1 MLCLLNAVGVIC
13 TANTQE
19 CSCGSPC
26 SSVCATVTLVFSSTL
41 DELQSLLHVFSW
53 SEQTP
58 QPGIHYVWSI
68 LLIALNLWLCL
79 MLYSSLFFGSCLG
92 SVQLCVAAR
101 WCFCHV
107 KLNWV
112 ILACCSVCRLT
123 LACGGIA
130 MNSIDD
136 LTPDCLGN
144 AGLVYEHTLVS
155 HLSFLDEISGYI
167 LKTKCEGVISGIC
180 SHWFTFMMPRQLL
193 TFSLLSFTGR
203 GEVHIHREVWKPSLS
218 DAAGEGTQ
226 QTHPHTD
233 QRCCQGWFEG
243 SQERHRRR

>member
-13 TANTQE
+13 TANTQG

-41 DELQSLLHVFSW
+41 EELQSLLHVFSW

-58 QPGIHYVWSI
+58 QPGIHSVWCI
-68 LLIALNLWLCL
+68 LLIALNLLTMFNVIFISFLWVVSWLCPAVL
-79 MLYSSLFFGSCLG
+79 LLHDDV
-92 SVQLCVAAR
+92 SVT
-101 WCFCHV
+101 
-107 KLNWV
+107 LNKV

-136 LTPDCLGN
+136 LTPDCLGK

-155 HLSFLDEISGYI
+155 HLSFLDEIFGYI

>member
-1 MLCLLNAVGVIC
+1 MGRVSALFSCVLLHDDV
-13 TANTQE
+13 
-19 CSCGSPC
+19 S
-26 SSVCATVTLVFSSTL
+26 VTLNKT
-41 DELQSLLHVFSW
+41 ELFLRVVPSAGSLSLAVALPWIQLMTSH
-53 SEQTP
+53 
-58 QPGIHYVWSI
+58 
-68 LLIALNLWLCL
+68 LIAWE
-79 MLYSSLFFGSCLG
+79 MLVWFMSTH
-92 SVQLCVAAR
+92 
-101 WCFCHV
+101 W
-107 KLNWV
+107 WV
-112 ILACCSVCRLT
+112 I
-123 LACGGIA
+123 
-130 MNSIDD
+130 
-136 LTPDCLGN
+136 
-144 AGLVYEHTLVS
+144 Y
-155 HLSFLDEISGYI
+155 LSFLDEIFGYI